1 MKKKALKRIQYANL
15 PGTILGIV
23 VSTCLLGLI
32 LFEIV
37 TGDKNMSDSILIVGL
52 VFFAACLLFYLWR
65 LFAKKPLVQYIN
77 MNGWEYRLFQKTS
90 KWKFICVSGFVNAA
104 KNNSIIVV
112 LFLFNLIE
120 NDASYLELLL
130 FILGINV
137 ISAIPWGYMTY
148 KKYNSIH

>member
-1 MKKKALKRIQYANL
+1 
-15 PGTILGIV
+15 
-23 VSTCLLGLI
+23 
-32 LFEIV
+32 
-37 TGDKNMSDSILIVGL
+37 
-52 VFFAACLLFYLWR
+52 
-65 LFAKKPLVQYIN
+65 

-104 KNNSIIVV
+104 KNSSIIVV

-120 NDASYLELLL
+120 NDASYLKLLL

>member
-15 PGTILGIV
+15 PGTIFGIV
-23 VSTCLLGLI
+23 FSTCLLGLI

-52 VFFAACLLFYLWR
+52 VFFSACLFFYLWR

-77 MNGWEYRLFQKTS
+77 MNGWEYRQFQKTS
-90 KWKFICVSGFVNAA
+90 KWKFICVSGLVRSV
-104 KNNSIIVV
+104 KMSTIIVV
-112 LFLFNLIE
+112 LFLSNFIE
-120 NDASYLELLL
+120 NDASYLEILLITLVICVL
-130 FILGINV
+130 F
-137 ISAIPWGYMTY
+137 AIPWGYMTY

>member
-15 PGTILGIV
+15 PGTILGII

-65 LFAKKPLVQYIN
+65 LFAKKPLDFLYSCVQ
-77 MNGWEYRLFQKTS
+77 
-90 KWKFICVSGFVNAA
+90 NA
-104 KNNSIIVV
+104 V
-112 LFLFNLIE
+112 
-120 NDASYLELLL
+120 
-130 FILGINV
+130 
-137 ISAIPWGYMTY
+137 
-148 KKYNSIH
+148 